1 MTAGEPVTGRTSSN
15 RTALPLIAGA
25 VAIGLVVFGI
35 VLIITSDDESTPSG
49 PSTTVPTGSETGPTL
64 PLDDTSQEAVEKLSG
79 LEFPTGTA
87 DFLSARLDDGTQLD
101 VTFTMPP
108 ADQAAFVTASGLPEL
123 ESGQRVVTHSS
134 PLWKLNPEGTI
145 SGAADTNGSVGRA
158 VEVVPEGDRLRAR
171 VVITPAQ

>member
-1 MTAGEPVTGRTSSN
+1 MTDRRTTT
-15 RTALPLIAGA
+15 RRALPFVAGA

-35 VLIITSDDESTPSG
+35 VLITTADDTSAPTA
-49 PSTTVPTGSETGPTL
+49 PSTTLPTGSETGATL
-64 PLDDTSQEAVEKLSG
+64 PLDDTSQAAVEKLSG
-79 LEFPTGTA
+79 LEFPPGTA

-108 ADQAAFVTASGLPEL
+108 TDQATFVTASGLPPL

-145 SGAADTNGSVGRA
+145 SGAADTDGSIGRA

-171 VVITPAQ
+171 VVITPAP

>member
-1 MTAGEPVTGRTSSN
+1 MTN
-15 RTALPLIAGA
+15 RRVLPWIAGA

-35 VLIITSDDESTPSG
+35 VLVITADDEPAPTA
-49 PSTTVPTGSETGPTL
+49 PSTTEATGSETGPTL
-64 PLDDTSQEAVEKLSG
+64 PLDDTSQAAVEELSG
-79 LEFPTGTA
+79 LEFPPGTA

-101 VTFTMPP
+101 VTFTMPST
-108 ADQAAFVTASGLPEL
+108 DQAAFVTASGLPTL

-171 VVITPAQ
+171 VVITPAR